1 MAKAATR
8 SRSQAAAPLATATGE
23 VGREAAVLDELMD
36 LGMDLARAFKA
47 KAGALLQADDLD
59 RAAVAEVSFNR
70 TALGVRRA
78 IVLKARLDGQR
89 EEGRH
94 RAESRRER
102 RQEAIDDRRRAV
114 ADGLSHAIAVVK
126 PGVSEDRERLTADL
140 WGRLTEGDRIDADL
154 ADTALPVETLML
166 RLGRAIGLHPRAI
179 AYGLD
184 PAVMKARTDQ
194 AAAVAR
200 PRGPKPRDL
209 KPWDEVPAAVPN
221 ASGQPPGPPPPSL
234 CKHGYYRM
242 FPAADLGLPGDGNH
256 VVNTT
261 TGEVFS
267 LDGTKVIHQWAMD
280 DPPPESGDTGPPAAT
295 APPDPPP
302 DPAPDPAR
310 QRAEAEAAETER
322 KRLESE
328 RNALWRNGQLMAH
341 ILRHG

>member
-1 MAKAATR
+1 MP
-8 SRSQAAAPLATATGE
+8 AAAPPATVT
-23 VGREAAVLDELMD
+23 RDTAVLDELMD

-47 KAGALLQADDLD
+47 KAAAALQADDLD
-59 RAAVAEVSFNR
+59 RAVAAAAGFNR
-70 TALGVRRA
+70 TALGIRRA
-78 IVLKARLDGQR
+78 IALKARLDGQR

-94 RAESRRER
+94 RAESRRQR

-126 PGVSEDRERLTADL
+126 PGVSEARERLTADL

-154 ADTALPVETLML
+154 ADTALPVETLIL
-166 RLGRAIGLHPRAI
+166 RLGRAIGLSPRAI

-184 PAVMKARTDQ
+184 PTVMKARADQ
-194 AAAVAR
+194 AAAVAT
-200 PRGPKPRDL
+200 PWGPKPRDP
-209 KPWDEVPAAVPN
+209 KPWDEVPAAVPEWPP
-221 ASGQPPGPPPPSL
+221 APPPGL
-234 CKHGYYRM
+234 YKLGYYRM
-242 FPAADLGLPGDGNH
+242 VPAADLGLPGDGHH

-261 TGEVFS
+261 TGEVYS
-267 LDGTKVIHQWAMD
+267 LDGNKIIRQLPMD
-280 DPPPESGDTGPPAAT
+280 DRPPERPPGPGDTGPGDTGPPTAT
-295 APPDPPP
+295 APP

-310 QRAEAEAAETER
+310 QQAEAEAAEAER